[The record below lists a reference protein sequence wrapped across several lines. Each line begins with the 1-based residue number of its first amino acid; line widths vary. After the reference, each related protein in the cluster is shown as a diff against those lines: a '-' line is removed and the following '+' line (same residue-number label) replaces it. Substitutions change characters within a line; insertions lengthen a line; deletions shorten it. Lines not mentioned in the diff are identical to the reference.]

1 MRSRRRLSRCA
12 LIACAGLMLGTGIA
26 QAQQATGTVRGRV
39 ISIADAVRACL
50 DGTRF
55 VPPDDLNRLRKD
67 VLARPADG
75 TATAFEVVQE
85 LRPHYLRARGPSSG
99 MNPAPAYPIVYLND
113 FRAGGLEALRSIRIV
128 EIEEIRYI
136 SAADATTRWGTGHT
150 AGVIQVRSQ
159 H

>member
-1 MRSRRRLSRCA
+1 MVPSAASL
-12 LIACAGLMLGTGIA
+12 LTILLMTACAAAGPR
-26 QAQQATGTVRGRV
+26 RGSSNVLTREE
-39 ISIADAVRACL
+39 ISRSN
-50 DGTRF
+50 G
-55 VPPDDLNRLRKD
+55 
-67 VLARPADG
+67 
-75 TATAFEVVQE
+75 ATAFEVVQE

-99 MNPAPAYPIVYLND
+99 MNPAPAYPTVYLND